1 MKRKPG
7 LPVWLVSLGPPIA
20 RLGATMLAV
29 MLLLSLMLFN
39 REELARV
46 ARRETERYAKGRP
59 GQELLTYNRAS
70 REDSLA
76 GAGL

>member
-1 MKRKPG
+1 
-7 LPVWLVSLGPPIA
+7 
-20 RLGATMLAV
+20 MLAV